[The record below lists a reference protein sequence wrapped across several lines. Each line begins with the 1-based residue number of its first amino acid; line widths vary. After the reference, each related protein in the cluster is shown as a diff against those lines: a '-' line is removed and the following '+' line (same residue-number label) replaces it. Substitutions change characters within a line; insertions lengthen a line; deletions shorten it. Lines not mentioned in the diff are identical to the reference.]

1 MKHFCE
7 RENQDR
13 LDMLSDYMLYLPR
26 FEGSLSKSITLL
38 DLHRRFSPVLRV

>member
-1 MKHFCE
+1 MIYFCE

-13 LDMLSDYMLYLPR
+13 LDMLSDDMLYLPS
-26 FEGSLSKSITLL
+26 FEGRLFESITLL